1 VVPSTKPAEPGSL
14 PTGTVTFLFTDIE
27 GSTKLLDRLRADY
40 AALLAEQRDILRA
53 SIAEWNGVEV
63 DTQGDSFFVAFSRA
77 ADALACAA
85 DTQRQ
90 LSTHRWPQDVVV
102 RVRMGLHTGEPVVM
116 RTGYVGMDVHRAAR
130 IGAAGHGGQ
139 ILLSAVTRQLAGDEL
154 PPESELVDLG
164 EHRLKDV
171 RGATRIYQLTVA
183 GLPDTFPPLRTLAT
197 GDEPPAPGEPPF
209 MGLQHYDESNANLF
223 FGREAI
229 TARLVDRIRVE
240 PFLAIVGA
248 SGSGKSS
255 IARAGVAPQ
264 IRGSSGEWLTRVL
277 TPGER
282 PLETLAMA
290 LNSDAGSL
298 ADTASLMDDLRTEPR
313 SLHLA
318 AVRLLSGGRHQPTSR
333 LLLIVD
339 QFEELFTLSREVP
352 DRDAFIATL
361 MAAVGTAGGPV
372 HVVITL
378 RADFYGHLAGYR
390 ELRDAVAAHQEY
402 VGPMSADELRRAIE
416 LPAAGGGW
424 EFVPGLV
431 DLILRDVGSE
441 PGALPL
447 LSHAL
452 LETWRRRRGTSL
464 TLKGYSE
471 SGGVQRA
478 IARTA
483 DRVFD
488 TELDTEQREMAR
500 NIFLRLTEL
509 GEGTQDMRRRVSL
522 REIVPEDSER
532 SIAVRAVL
540 QRLADR
546 RLVTVAESTVE
557 VAHEALIREWPRLRE
572 WLDEDRAGLRVH
584 RRLTEAAHEWE
595 RLGRDDGALLRGVR
609 LAEAVEWR
617 QHNEASL
624 NPLEG
629 EFLTASQ
636 ALAIAERVSRERSRR
651 RLSVAAVGLSIVFL
665 AVAAAAG
672 LQWMR
677 AEEQRNIAEGERGVA
692 LARQLAAQAEANEGQ
707 DDLALLLA
715 VEGYRDADVP
725 ETRSSLLGRLVSNPA
740 LSGFLPGHS
749 AEVTAIAF
757 APDNQTLVSSGK
769 GEDGVA
775 DVRLWDLTAGRQ
787 LGDAIRSGGAGVGVT
802 LDPAGNWVAWAAPE
816 GIRVRD
822 RVAGTTRSGPRP
834 RRPFDGLVYRGDT
847 NSFLTAGQGGGVKE
861 WDFETLALRRT
872 LIDDPDPS
880 SGDTTALSRDGHW
893 YLVGGEDGAISAW
906 DLSEPQPHKE
916 LLRDGD
922 EGLVSRPPTL
932 AVSRNGTSLAALDR
946 GVLTL
951 WDVPGRKLR
960 ARIVLEQG
968 SDIITMAMS
977 PAGDLLAIGRLDGT
991 IEFVDMLTANPRGA
1005 LAGYEVAVTA
1015 LVFDD
1020 TGSYLASGYDDG
1032 RLALWRP
1039 AADTRLDASIAL
1051 PAEINIPKPQ
1061 RVAISPDAG
1070 RLAVIE
1076 SNESVAVWNLITGA
1090 LVNRI
1095 RVPHAMAMQ
1104 FGTPVVGIPVAIPVA
1119 ISGNIMVVLDSTR
1132 ITASVWD
1139 VAQGSL
1145 VGELA
1150 PPGLV
1155 QPISAVAIDPGGRT
1169 VALGAGADIFVMIV
1183 GQEEPMLQIS
1193 VDRRGVSSLF
1203 VSSLAFSADGS
1214 VLAIGTDA
1222 PRGNARINTFDTLSG
1237 APVGKTVLLNADAAS
1252 ALAFTSDERNV
1263 AVVTRRGEAPAVTS
1277 EVLLVDTERGLPI
1290 GPIGRLAVERF
1301 AQSLAYD
1308 RRTGAIISSRL
1319 ADGEMAG
1326 WTVEPDAW
1334 ARLAC
1339 RIANRNLA
1347 TEEWGRFVGL
1357 GPYEATCPDVADA
1370 SR

>member
-1 VVPSTKPAEPGSL
+1 
-14 PTGTVTFLFTDIE
+14 
-27 GSTKLLDRLRADY
+27 
-40 AALLAEQRDILRA
+40 
-53 SIAEWNGVEV
+53 
-63 DTQGDSFFVAFSRA
+63 
-77 ADALACAA
+77 
-85 DTQRQ
+85 
-90 LSTHRWPQDVVV
+90 
-102 RVRMGLHTGEPVVM
+102 
-116 RTGYVGMDVHRAAR
+116 
-130 IGAAGHGGQ
+130 
-139 ILLSAVTRQLAGDEL
+139 
-154 PPESELVDLG
+154 
-164 EHRLKDV
+164 
-171 RGATRIYQLTVA
+171 
-183 GLPDTFPPLRTLAT
+183 
-197 GDEPPAPGEPPF
+197 
-209 MGLQHYDESNANLF
+209 
-223 FGREAI
+223 
-229 TARLVDRIRVE
+229 
-240 PFLAIVGA
+240 
-248 SGSGKSS
+248 
-255 IARAGVAPQ
+255 
-264 IRGSSGEWLTRVL
+264 
-277 TPGER
+277 
-282 PLETLAMA
+282 
-290 LNSDAGSL
+290 
-298 ADTASLMDDLRTEPR
+298 
-313 SLHLA
+313 
-318 AVRLLSGGRHQPTSR
+318 
-333 LLLIVD
+333 
-339 QFEELFTLSREVP
+339 
-352 DRDAFIATL
+352 
-361 MAAVGTAGGPV
+361 
-372 HVVITL
+372 
-378 RADFYGHLAGYR
+378 
-390 ELRDAVAAHQEY
+390 
-402 VGPMSADELRRAIE
+402 
-416 LPAAGGGW
+416 
-424 EFVPGLV
+424 
-431 DLILRDVGSE
+431 
-441 PGALPL
+441 
-447 LSHAL
+447 

-522 REIVPEDSER
+522 REIVPEDAER

-624 NPLEG
+624 NPLER
-629 EFLTASQ
+629 EFMRASE

-677 AEEQRNIAEGERGVA
+677 AEEQRNIAEGERSVA
-692 LARQLAAQAEANEGQ
+692 LARQLAVQAEANEGQ

-740 LSGFLPGHS
+740 LTGFLPGHS
-749 AEVTAIAF
+749 AEVLAIAF
-757 APDNQTLVSSGK
+757 GPDDQTLVSSSGSTS
-769 GEDGVA
+769 A

-787 LGDAIRSGGAGVGVT
+787 LGDAIRSDPAGVGVT
-802 LDPAGNWVAWAAPE
+802 LDPAGKWVAWAAPE
-816 GIRVRD
+816 GIKVRD

-834 RRPFDGLVYRGDT
+834 THPLEGAVVYRGDT
-847 NSFLTAGQGGGVKE
+847 NSFLTTDGRGEVTE
-861 WDFETLALRRT
+861 WDFETLALRGT
-872 LIDDPDPS
+872 LVDAPDTS
-880 SGDTTALSRDGHW
+880 SDHATAMSRDGHW

-906 DLSEPQPHKE
+906 DLSEPQPHKVV
-916 LLRDGD
+916 LRDRH
-922 EGLVSRPPTL
+922 EGSVPRPPML
-932 AVSRNGTSLAALDR
+932 AVSRNGTSLAALDISV
-946 GVLTL
+946 GKNVLTL
-951 WDVPGRKLR
+951 WDIPGRKRR

-968 SDIITMAMS
+968 SEIITMAMS
-977 PAGDLLAIGRLDGT
+977 AAGDLLAIGRLDGT
-991 IEFVDMLTANPRGA
+991 IELLDMLTANPRGA
-1005 LAGYEVAVTA
+1005 LAGYEEPVTA

-1020 TGSYLASGYDDG
+1020 TGNYLASGYDDG

-1051 PAEINIPKPQ
+1051 PAEINIPTTQ

-1076 SNESVAVWNLITGA
+1076 SNESVAVWNLTTGA

-1095 RVPHAMAMQ
+1095 RVPNGIARMT
-1104 FGTPVVGIPVAIPVA
+1104 FGTPVVGIPVA
-1119 ISGNIMVVLDSTR
+1119 ISGNIMVVLDSTG
-1132 ITASVWD
+1132 IKASVWD
-1139 VAQGSL
+1139 LAQGSL

-1150 PPGLV
+1150 PPDLV
-1155 QPISAVAIDPGGRT
+1155 QAISAVAIDPGGRT
-1169 VALGAGADIFVMIV
+1169 VAFSAGAEIFVMIV

-1193 VDRRGVSSLF
+1193 VDRGRVPNLF

-1214 VLAIGTDA
+1214 VLAVGTDGGPEGGA
-1222 PRGNARINTFDTLSG
+1222 LISTFDTLSG
-1237 APVGKTVLLNADAAS
+1237 APVGKTVLVNADAAG
-1252 ALAFTSDERNV
+1252 ALAFTSDKRNV
-1263 AVVTRRGEAPAVTS
+1263 AVVTRRGEAPRVTS

-1290 GPIGRLAVERF
+1290 GKIGRLAAERF